1 MADEPELKKVHV
13 VHDKDATGY
22 ASSSVFDDLAGLRKA
37 QKITVVRKTV
47 LINVKVDKPANNVH
61 FRAHPEWYLDDCSI
75 VHDRNAQTFYY
86 VHPIMRSHPKLAP
99 RLRYVTLGVIYLW
112 PSGALQIWPVPK
124 LEGKRELPAWKSAR
138 KAYELSRGSPSEPAK
153 WVEIVWDDALSDY
166 TVETAE
172 HITAEPIWPVDKT
185 FNDLLKL
192 GFDGKIID
200 SDNHDYVRQLRGLD
214 T

>member
-1 MADEPELKKVHV
+1 MSNEQEHLKK
-13 VHDKDATGY
+13 VHDKDADNY

-61 FRAHPEWYLDDCSI
+61 FRAHPEWYLDDCS
-75 VHDRNAQTFYY
+75 VVQDRNAGTFYY

-124 LEGKRELPAWKSAR
+124 LEGTGASSLEIRAQGLRAIAWVALR
-138 KAYELSRGSPSEPAK
+138 TGTLGSNC
-153 WVEIVWDDALSDY
+153 LGRR
-166 TVETAE
+166 
-172 HITAEPIWPVDKT
+172 PV
-185 FNDLLKL
+185 
-192 GFDGKIID
+192 
-200 SDNHDYVRQLRGLD
+200 GLHRRNC
-214 T
+214 